1 MKASPSLSDLARR
14 LEPRERRVVFGGAFA
29 CIAALAIMWG
39 VLPFAQRW
47 SSREARL
54 FTTQDRWIRLQGLL
68 ASADRLSQAL
78 DVARR
83 GAGSDQSQ
91 LVSGATPA
99 LAASVLQALLQT
111 DASQSAVQ
119 LERIDA
125 AGDPEQDKP
134 GFLAIP
140 VQLQARGDLYGF
152 IDFMHRLDTARPI
165 LVVDELTVDAGSG
178 PDDDGAAAQPMPRTL
193 AWSVR
198 LHGLYAT
205 AQAPG
210 Q

>member
-1 MKASPSLSDLARR
+1 MKASLSLSDLARR
-14 LEPRERRVVFGGAFA
+14 LEPRERRVVASGAFV
-29 CIAALAIMWG
+29 CIAALAIVWV

-47 SSREARL
+47 ASRDAQL
-54 FTTQDRWIRLQGLL
+54 STTRARWIRLETLL
-68 ASADRLSQAL
+68 GSTDRLSQAL
-78 DVARR
+78 DAARR
-83 GAGSDQSQ
+83 AAGGNENQ
-91 LVSGATPA
+91 LVSAATPA
-99 LAASVLQALLQT
+99 LAASALQALLQT

-152 IDFMHRLDTARPI
+152 IDFMHRLDSARPV

-178 PDDDGAAAQPMPRTL
+178 PEDDGPPTQSMPRTL

-198 LHGLYAT
+198 VHGLYAT
-205 AQAPG
+205 SQEPS